1 MVMQTPSGNTAK
13 KNERL
18 RLQAELKV
26 KQEGFVKKER
36 VFQAKIEQQ
45 EAELAALRESRT
57 SWMSEDKDIGDLRA
71 MHSDILV
78 R

>member
-1 MVMQTPSGNTAK
+1 MQTPSWNTAK